1 MNTLAKVLLGTT
13 IVAAAGAV
21 VAAVAVKENK
31 KEEQKPEEAPKAKVV
46 VMTKDDKSVL
56 GRIKRFVTK
65 KVVKFLAW
73 VALHMEQIEAA
84 SVVVGLALG
93 AISIAGAIRDYKAG
107 SDLEMKMDKLQED
120 MNLVRYYQDH
130 DAEAI
135 NHNNKVFATTLEHI
149 CSATNVD
156 AKELEKDLKECDPG
170 FWDNTDLINTLEAI
184 EKDYKTKKTA

>member
-31 KEEQKPEEAPKAKVV
+31 KEEQKTEEAPKAKVV

-84 SVVVGLALG
+84 SVVIGLASG

-107 SDLEMKMDKLQED
+107 SDLEMKIDKLQETID
-120 MNLVRYYQDH
+120 ETNIVT
-130 DAEAI
+130 
-135 NHNNKVFATTLEHI
+135 NHNNLVFGIGLDHI
-149 CSATNVD
+149 CDKVGVD
-156 AKELEKDLKECDPG
+156 TDELKKDLDAV
-170 FWDNTDLINTLEAI
+170 DQLIPC
-184 EKDYKTKKTA
+184 KKLIA